1 MTEGTRLPHPIDLDR
16 DDIDVRDLIK
26 SWRYHGAPLGW
37 DTIVGHEPQVRRC
50 REIVEVLAGRPLT
63 AVPFSRTFEGERRR
77 VDPCTTSADRTT
89 AERQRILGSQSDD
102 VDHLVDRL
110 ALWLTEVALSSRHEQ
125 RRDDAA

>member
-16 DDIDVRDLIK
+16 DDVDVRDLIE

-37 DTIVGHEPQVRRC
+37 DAIVGHEPQVRRC

-63 AVPFSRTFEGERRR
+63 AVPFFEPSRVNDDESTPVRPQPTEPPLNG
-77 VDPCTTSADRTT
+77 SGSS
-89 AERQRILGSQSDD
+89 GSQSDD

>member
-37 DTIVGHEPQVRRC
+37 DAIVGHEPQVRRC

-77 VDPCTTSADRTT
+77 VDPCTTSADRTA
-89 AERQRILGSQSDD
+89 AERQRIL
-102 VDHLVDRL
+102 R
-110 ALWLTEVALSSRHEQ
+110 VAVG
-125 RRDDAA
+125 